1 MALLAYEEPEKSP
14 MFHLLSKDYRQQVA
28 DSLNRAILGLL
39 PTQVHAFVERSLNYS
54 SLLCF
59 LVVSAHS
66 NLPSYTAME
75 RLIQQTTAVRQSLSE
90 DNVKVACSSFIYIFL
105 LNF

>member
-39 PTQVHAFVERSLNYS
+39 PTQVHAFVYCICSYAVIEISVSFVVNCHLND
-54 SLLCF
+54 
-59 LVVSAHS
+59 H
-66 NLPSYTAME
+66 
-75 RLIQQTTAVRQSLSE
+75 
-90 DNVKVACSSFIYIFL
+90 
-105 LNF
+105 